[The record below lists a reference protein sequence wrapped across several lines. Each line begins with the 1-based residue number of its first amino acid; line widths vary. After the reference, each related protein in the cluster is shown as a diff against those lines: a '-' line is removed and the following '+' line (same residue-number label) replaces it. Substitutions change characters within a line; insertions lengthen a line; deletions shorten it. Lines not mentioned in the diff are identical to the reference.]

1 MQGPVQETSSSCGKS
16 LGDFQIGY
24 DLPTDCKGV
33 IGRVLPQQTGLRQ
46 VKLWI
51 IGVPDADGQ
60 WKTRKSATR
69 IPGVSGIA
77 VFPN

>member
-1 MQGPVQETSSSCGKS
+1 MQGPVQETSSCGKS

-51 IGVPDADGQ
+51 RSFRMLMGNGKPENPQ
-60 WKTRKSATR
+60 LK
-69 IPGVSGIA
+69 
-77 VFPN
+77 FPEFRGLRFFRN